1 MCNPKC
7 VDLLKCIAHHRHC
20 HMASGAGVPLEV
32 LWEVPLRMV
41 VWGYPGY
48 HPVVGIDWIRME
60 NTATGWYSSICLRSK
75 HLGFHERFSL
85 TPMTSNH
92 GLENNQELLV
102 LSMGLRQ

>member
-1 MCNPKC
+1 
-7 VDLLKCIAHHRHC
+7 
-20 HMASGAGVPLEV
+20 MASGAGVPLEV

-41 VWGYPGY
+41 WGYPGY
-48 HPVVGIDWIRME
+48 HPGYVGIDWIRME
-60 NTATGWYSSICLRSK
+60 NTAELKYSSICQRSK